1 MSRVVYVGHFAEGKN
16 INDGQTVK
24 TRTVYRTLTE
34 LGIEVK
40 KIDTNNRKTIIPN
53 IIKTCR
59 KGDTVIYSLSRR
71 GYRIVTPILAFYKK
85 LLGIK
90 IINIVIGGSFSNFLV
105 ENRFYRNLSKKH
117 DKILVET
124 EGMKAQLKNVGLQN
138 VEVLPNYK
146 YLEKEK
152 RQTKKDGKIRLF
164 TFSRV
169 IKEKGIIDAIDAV
182 KIANEKGTKATLDI
196 YGKISQDFE
205 AEFKEKIA
213 QNSEFVKYKGEERP
227 ENGAKI
233 AAKYDGMLFLSYWP
247 GEGMP
252 GTLIDAMFGG
262 CPVIATKWGRNEE
275 IIFDGVNGYTV
286 PTNSPEEAAKKIITI
301 KNKKLSE
308 NCYAHRQRYSSEN
321 AKSKLINILGE
332 V

>member
-59 KGDTVIYSLSRR
+59 KGDAVIYSLSRR

-105 ENRFYRNLSKKH
+105 ENRFYRNLSKKQ

-124 EGMKAQLKNVGLQN
+124 EGMKAQLENVGLKN

-205 AEFKEKIA
+205 AEFNEKIA
-213 QNSEFVKYKGEERP
+213 QNSEFVKYKGEEKP

-233 AAKYDGMLFLSYWP
+233 AAKYDGMIFLSFWP

-275 IIFDGVNGYTV
+275 IIFDGQNGYTV
-286 PTNSPEEAAKKIITI
+286 PIHSPELAAERILEIEKKELNNICYLESEKYSPNQAKKMLAD
-301 KNKKLSE
+301 KMGLK
-308 NCYAHRQRYSSEN
+308 
-321 AKSKLINILGE
+321 
-332 V
+332 